1 MVMRIRHIKK
11 GHTGYYHSFGNCPY
25 KKIHI
30 IIETFKMNNLLKFF
44 ITFVFFSFHITDI
57 QAKDKVLIPD
67 AHSGSAPI
75 GKYIYLFNDT
85 LQTYSNA
92 DIVFV
97 DKFVNDNKDITI
109 FQNIMPGIIWAKFSI
124 SNQHNIPDLNLNL
137 PYSNISEISLFIK
150 KGDSLELLGSS
161 GNRFDF
167 KRRVVTNPAF
177 VFPLNLSGTD
187 TSVYYIKIKSSH
199 PILLPLF
206 ISDKAELNET
216 VNFENLFFGLYF
228 GIILSLLLYNFF
240 LYIST
245 KDESYFLYIIYLFFL
260 GFAQT
265 TVSGYGFKYFWPNI
279 PVINEYA
286 LPLTTSLAGITGI
299 LFTIYFLRVSFY
311 FKRLVYVLAAVIL
324 FYFIAI
330 LASVF
335 GNNELSYTI
344 LNYAGIIAGL
354 LLIIISFMIGRKGYK
369 PAYFYFVA
377 WVFFLAGIIVFSL
390 RNLNIIPYTS
400 FSTYVLYIGSSVE
413 AILLSTALADKINL
427 LRKEKD
433 ESQVYALS
441 VARENEQLIKEQNIV
456 LEQKVAKR
464 TDELQN
470 TNNQLSQTLL
480 DLQDAQTQ
488 LVQAEK
494 MASLG
499 QLTAGIAHEINNP
512 INFVKSN
519 IKPLQLDI
527 NDLFEIIDEYNSLH
541 KKDKESV
548 NKTLK
553 DIYSKQENI
562 GLDFIKNEIQQLI
575 KGIENG
581 ADRTAEIVR
590 GLRTF
595 SRLDESEL
603 KSASVHDGLDST
615 FVLLRNS
622 MPVWLK
628 IEKHFNANG
637 VIECYPGKLNQV
649 FMNILNNA
657 MQAIVSKQDKTENE
671 CITVETRDIENNYIQ
686 ISIKDTGT
694 GMTEEVKA
702 KIFEPFF
709 TTKAVGEGTGLG
721 MAIVFKIIQ
730 SHHGKIEIESE
741 PGKGTE
747 FIITLP
753 HIQKEDISTQK

>member
-1 MVMRIRHIKK
+1 
-11 GHTGYYHSFGNCPY
+11 
-25 KKIHI
+25 
-30 IIETFKMNNLLKFF
+30 MNNLLKFF

>member
-1 MVMRIRHIKK
+1 
-11 GHTGYYHSFGNCPY
+11 
-25 KKIHI
+25 
-30 IIETFKMNNLLKFF
+30 MNNLLKFF
-44 ITFVFFSFHITDI
+44 ITFVFFCFHIIDI

-548 NKTLK
+548 SKTLK